1 LTNLSSAT
9 KTITTQ
15 NADGTWSFVIPR
27 GFNGGT
33 VVGGTKEPND
43 WRLEPSLPT
52 RDRLLASAKR
62 IIPEACG
69 QPAGSQVADL
79 QVIKDVVGRRPARE
93 GGMRVEKEEVDGA
106 EGKRYVIH
114 AYGAGGRGYE
124 ISWGVASEVQ
134 GLVRELLPYLL
145 TAKCR
150 L

>member
-1 LTNLSSAT
+1 MTNLTAAN

-27 GFNGGT
+27 GFSGGT

-43 WRLEPSLPT
+43 WRTEPSLAT
-52 RDRLLASAKR
+52 REKLLRSAR
-62 IIPEACG
+62 GVMAEACG
-69 QPAGSQVADL
+69 VSAESEAVADV

-93 GGMRVEKEEVDGA
+93 GGMRVEAEEGD
-106 EGKRYVIH
+106 GKRFVIH

-134 GLVRELLPYLL
+134 GLVKELLGSVLPVQHKL
-145 TAKCR
+145 
-150 L
+150 